1 MNRWLVV
8 ARLWALPL
16 GLLSFAGVAH
26 ARTIDRVVAVVN
38 DEIIL
43 DSELEE
49 FTAPLLKAQLDLD
62 TPEGASTFEALK
74 KKQIER
80 LVDTRLIGQQATELN
95 LKVSSEEVDRA
106 VDEIKKQN
114 KIADAEFEEALKG
127 QGFTLEGYRKNLSRQ
142 LLDMKVVNTAVRGRV
157 IVSDEEVRTA
167 YNQSDR
173 QNAGERLAHL
183 REIVIEVPKD
193 ATTAEVAKKQALAA
207 KVVAMA
213 NSGKDFVELAKAYSE
228 SDTRADGGDLG
239 FVQAGN
245 LVDSLSDVVTQMDPG
260 DIRGPVRTLVGW
272 SVLQLVAWKAG
283 NLRPF
288 DEVKDQLRRQ
298 LYDAQVE
305 KATAAWIK
313 ELRRKAHIDIR

>member
-1 MNRWLVV
+1 MNRCLVAASV
-8 ARLWALPL
+8 SA
-16 GLLSFAGVAH
+16 LLSISGLAQ

-49 FTAPLLKAQLDLD
+49 FAAPLLKAPLDLD
-62 TPEGASTFEALK
+62 TPDGASAFDALK
-74 KKQIER
+74 KKSLDR
-80 LVDTRLIGQQATELN
+80 LIDTRLIGQQAKELN
-95 LKVSSEEVDRA
+95 LKVSTEEVDRA

-114 KIADAEFEEALKG
+114 KIEDADFEEALKS

-157 IVSDEEVRTA
+157 LVSDDEIRTA

-183 REIVIEVPKD
+183 REIVILVPKT
-193 ATTAEVAKKQALAA
+193 ATAAEVGKKQALAA
-207 KVVAMA
+207 KVVAAA
-213 NSGKDFVELAKAYSE
+213 NTGKDFVELAKAYSE

-245 LVDSLSDVVTQMDPG
+245 LVEALGEVVTQMDPG
-260 DIRGPVRTLVGW
+260 DVRGPVRTQVGW
-272 SVLQLVAWKAG
+272 SVLQLVEWKAG

-288 DEVKDQLRRQ
+288 DEVKDQLRKQ
-298 LYDAQVE
+298 LYDQQVE
-305 KATAAWIK
+305 KATNAWVK
-313 ELRRKAHIDIR
+313 ELRRKAHVDVR